1 MSPRAEARLGA
12 RIRAV
17 EAIPLR
23 VPFRRAFT
31 MATADQPTRE
41 HVDVL
46 IVRITSEDG
55 RVGLGETQA
64 WRRQGSGETLPS
76 LYSKVRDIATPVLIG
91 RSAFDLNLILKQIDN
106 QLAGNLYV
114 QAAVGDALYDLV
126 ARTVDVPVHDLLGG
140 RMREE
145 IPVGLAISMSGD
157 AGAMVA
163 AAEEAVARGYR
174 HIRYKIGLDIDL
186 DLRCGTAL
194 RQRFGN
200 DIVLRAD
207 ANGGMN
213 YGDALRLLTKLEALD
228 LDIVEQPVPG
238 WDLDGMAA
246 LARAVRLPLSA
257 DESVTNAHSLLEVGK
272 RGAARVFQT
281 KSGKNGGLHYVRRL
295 WSLAETL
302 GIGIFPGNHP
312 STGLNVASVAHLA
325 AAWPGELLVGD
336 FQTGCD
342 DMIAEDIL
350 QEPVRIA
357 GGKVT
362 VPAGP
367 GFGVQLDE
375 DKLRKYRWE

>member
-23 VPFRRAFT
+23 IPFRRAFT
-31 MATADQPTRE
+31 MATAHQPTRE
-41 HVDVL
+41 HVEVL
-46 IVRITSEDG
+46 LVRIRSEG
-55 RVGLGETQA
+55 GHTGVGETQA

-76 LYSKVRDIATPVLIG
+76 LFAKVRDIAEPLLVG
-91 RSAFDLNLILKQIDN
+91 RSVFDLGILLSELEN
-106 QLAGNLYV
+106 RLAGNLYV
-114 QAAVGDALYDLV
+114 QAAVGDALYDLM
-126 ARTVDVPVHDLLGG
+126 ARSLDLPVHDLLGG
-140 RMREE
+140 CKREE

-157 AGAMVA
+157 AAGMVA
-163 AAEEAVARGYR
+163 AAEEAVEKGYR
-174 HIRYKIGLDIDL
+174 HIRYKIGLDPAL
-186 DLRCGTAL
+186 DFQCGAAL
-194 RQRFGN
+194 RKRFGN

-213 YGDALRLLTKLEALD
+213 YGDALRLLSKLETLD

-246 LARAVRLPLSA
+246 LARAIRIPLSA

-295 WSLAETL
+295 WALAETL

-312 STGLNVASVAHLA
+312 STGVNVASVAHLA

-357 GGKVT
+357 QGKVT
-362 VPAGP
+362 VPKGP

-375 DKLRKYRWE
+375 AKLRKFRWE